1 MKFTRLKKLN
11 GYRPTHRNKWLFI
24 QKGILSLQELS
35 LLEFYADNLDFDE
48 KNHPSSFGLFEIDFE
63 EIAKIFDC
71 KSDTTIRNWH
81 DKLLKL
87 GFIEETEHKRIFKLA
102 CFKRYITPGF
112 WGGEAGKYAES
123 EKDQPFE
130 TILQSF
136 GLNPQVI
143 EKKLQTIGENN
154 TKTASISPP
163 KALGSYKDES
173 VVKTEEE
180 YQRIWREDYD
190 CSPNFTPD
198 LMKWIDQNVY
208 EDPSVPT

>member
-24 QKGILSLQELS
+24 QNGILSLQELG
-35 LLEFYADNLDFDE
+35 LLEFYADNVDFDW
-48 KNHPSSFGLFEIDFE
+48 NRPSSLGLFEIDFE
-63 EIAKIFDC
+63 EIAKIFNRS
-71 KSDTTIRNWH
+71 SDSTIRIWH

-112 WGGEAGKYAES
+112 WRGEAGKYAES

-130 TILQSF
+130 IITQNF
-136 GLNPQVI
+136 GLN
-143 EKKLQTIGENN
+143 LQTIGEKLQKVGKKN

-163 KALGSYKDES
+163 KALGSYKDKS

-180 YQRIWREDYD
+180 YQRIWKEDYD
-190 CSPNFTPD
+190 CSPDFTPD
-198 LMKWIDQNVY
+198 DMKWIDQNIY
-208 EDPSVPT
+208 EDPLVPS